1 MVRRKRLLRSGCSN
15 DVERSLKSEMRRD
28 ARRAAGRVRP
38 NTQHEVNNA
47 ICVVLERC
55 SEYEARNDE
64 NYKIRE
70 KHRKRSINALD
81 DARRFQLTTHRSRKL
96 DSKVVLEPDF
106 PISFKNT
113 IFLCDI
119 GLTVEAA
126 HASERAG

>member
-64 NYKIRE
+64 NNQICENLKITGHDRFGR
-70 KHRKRSINALD
+70 RKTISAD
-81 DARRFQLTTHRSRKL
+81 DTPLA
-96 DSKVVLEPDF
+96 
-106 PISFKNT
+106 
-113 IFLCDI
+113 
-119 GLTVEAA
+119 EA
-126 HASERAG
+126 GQ